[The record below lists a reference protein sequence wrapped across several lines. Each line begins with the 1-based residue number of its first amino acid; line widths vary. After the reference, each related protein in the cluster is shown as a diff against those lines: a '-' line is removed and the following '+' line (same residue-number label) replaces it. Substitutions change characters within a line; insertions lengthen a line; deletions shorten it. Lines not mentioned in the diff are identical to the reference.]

1 MKKLY
6 ALIPVLA
13 LLAACS
19 GPTAFAVKINGA
31 TEGDG
36 YFVYDMLSGE
46 SIAGDLADGDELTII
61 GKAEKDAL
69 LTLKHDETPINAV
82 FFNDGKPVTVNLPDC
97 TVEGS
102 ELNTKLSEY
111 NGAVNK
117 INDEYASLMEEF
129 EALSP
134 DEQQAS
140 IEQFRERA
148 DLLGGAYATQL
159 DKIVEE
165 NPDNLIP
172 AAFANVIAQN
182 QEDPDEFFNT
192 DAPWAK
198 HPYTLKIKAKIEE
211 FNAKMEAADQAKKDA
226 IGKPFTDLE
235 EAAPDG
241 KMHKLSEYAGKG
253 KWVFV
258 DFWASWCGPCRNEMP
273 NVVAAYKKYHAK
285 GLEIVGLSFDS
296 DKDAWV
302 KAIKDLD
309 MPWIHLSDLKGWQTV
324 ASDVYNIR
332 SIPASLLIDPDG
344 IIVAR
349 DLRGEALGAKLAE
362 IFE

>member
-1 MKKLY
+1 MKKLL
-6 ALIPVLA
+6 ALIPLVA

-19 GPTAFAVKINGA
+19 GATAFSVKINGA
-31 TEGDG
+31 EEGAS
-36 YFVYDMLSGE
+36 YFIYDMLSGD
-46 SIAGDLADGDELTII
+46 SIAGELAEADAVTII
-61 GKAEKDAL
+61 GKAAKNAL
-69 LTLKHDETPINAV
+69 LTIKQDEIPLTAV
-82 FFNDGKPVTVNLPDC
+82 FFNDGTPVSVTLPDC
-97 TVEGS
+97 TVQGS
-102 ELNTKLSEY
+102 DLNNKLNDY
-111 NGAVNK
+111 NVEINQ
-117 INDEYASLMEEF
+117 INDQYRALMEEF
-129 EALSP
+129 SALSP

-140 IEQFRERA
+140 MEEFGQRA
-148 DLLGGAYATQL
+148 ELLGGVYATKL
-159 DKIVEE
+159 DAIRDE

-182 QEDPDEFFNT
+182 MEDPDEFFNADT
-192 DAPWAK
+192 PWAK
-198 HPYTLKIKAKIEE
+198 HPYTLKIKQKIEDY
-211 FNAKMEAADQAKKDA
+211 NAKMEAAEAAKKDA
-226 IGKPFTDLE
+226 IGKQFSDLE
-235 EAAPDG
+235 EPDQDG
-241 KMHKLSEYAGKG
+241 TMHKLSEYAGQG

-296 DKDAWV
+296 DKEAWV

-309 MPWIHLSDLKGWQTV
+309 MPWIHLSDLQGWQTV
-324 ASDVYNIR
+324 AADVYNIR
-332 SIPASLLIDPDG
+332 SSPASLLIDPDG